1 MHKYSFYIKL
11 LCFLVEI
18 KEKVMKIEI
27 SDGLYSEFEYLHELL
42 KKGSSSGLE
51 FDTPQEL
58 IAYALSSIAD
68 GSRRPGSWERG
79 MLESMGLVADCPE
92 HFEYRQTYGKPKD
105 E

>member
-1 MHKYSFYIKL
+1 
-11 LCFLVEI
+11 
-18 KEKVMKIEI
+18 MKIEI
-27 SDGLYSEFEYLHELL
+27 SKELYSEFKYLHELL
-42 KKGSSSGLE
+42 KKSSQKDSACNLS